1 MPDDKHHAKPQID
14 VRTLNLAQLKML
26 ADKGSRRARAE
37 LEARMRAMSA
47 GPQRRTS
54 AAFSFFG
61 IRAGHGF
68 FRAFGAAGYAAS
80 FIAGQRAAAIA
91 SRHASFT
98 SCDTTHAC
106 CASGAE
112 RAASWA

>member
-47 GPQRRTS
+47 GATTRGTTAPSVPRRNAALTS
-54 AAFSFFG
+54 ATATANASSATG
-61 IRAGHGF
+61 TAR
-68 FRAFGAAGYAAS
+68 GAPSITG
-80 FIAGQRAAAIA
+80 
-91 SRHASFT
+91 
-98 SCDTTHAC
+98 
-106 CASGAE
+106 
-112 RAASWA
+112 WA

>member
-47 GPQRRTS
+47 GAAPEAASRARSGAPAQPS
-54 AAFSFFG
+54 AS
-61 IRAGHGF
+61 
-68 FRAFGAAGYAAS
+68 GAAG
-80 FIAGQRAAAIA
+80 FIAGQRAAAVA
-91 SRHASFT
+91 SRHASFA
-98 SCDTTHAC
+98 SCGTAHAC
-106 CASGAE
+106 RASGTE
-112 RAASWA
+112 RAAS